1 MPSNSSP
8 EDSSDQSSLLTG
20 DVRAKHMASGQA
32 HSNLWGHTGHPRV
45 RVTRSAGKPLPIQL
59 LLLSAGDGPAETEGR
74 AEAVNPSY
82 SGAPCSPSPW
92 MALASKSA
100 IPDVQYHLTSF
111 PLGCLISSPGLPWFP
126 CSHSRHR
133 RQGPGRLLS
142 HPWLLLWPV
151 RPGCLFLVPGLQSPS
166 CTVG

>member
-1 MPSNSSP
+1 MPSNSSR

-20 DVRAKHMASGQA
+20 DMRAKHMASGQA

-45 RVTRSAGKPLPIQL
+45 RVTRSAGKPLPTQL

-82 SGAPCSPSPW
+82 SGVPCSPTPW

-100 IPDVQYHLTSF
+100 VPDVST
-111 PLGCLISSPGLPWFP
+111 ISPVSHWDAWF
-126 CSHSRHR
+126 
-133 RQGPGRLLS
+133 
-142 HPWLLLWPV
+142 LLLAS
-151 RPGCLFLVPGLQSPS
+151 LDSLAHTADTDAKAQ
-166 CTVG
+166 VGYCHIHGFFSDPCDQGVYFSYLAYSLHLAP